1 MYDNVH
7 FLMKFHTCSKTSE
20 HTHKKYIYM
29 FIYIYIYTYTC
40 IYVNIYN
47 FNLGGL
53 NFEKK
58 ITEVFFQLWLYK
70 KNVPMGIDWSIFRIK
85 ITNFKLL

>member
-7 FLMKFHTCSKTSE
+7 FLMKFHTCSKTIE
-20 HTHKKYIYM
+20 HTHKIYM
-29 FIYIYIYTYTC
+29 YIYIYIYTYTC

-58 ITEVFFQLWLYK
+58 NNWGIFPIMTIQEKCPNGNRLINI
-70 KNVPMGIDWSIFRIK
+70 KNK
-85 ITNFKLL
+85 NN

>member
-1 MYDNVH
+1 MIMCISLWNSTHVVKLVNIHIKYVCMYV
-7 FLMKFHTCSKTSE
+7 
-20 HTHKKYIYM
+20 Y
-29 FIYIYIYTYTC
+29 IYIYIYTYTC

-58 ITEVFFQLWLYK
+58 NNW
-70 KNVPMGIDWSIFRIK
+70 GIFPIMTIQEKCPNGNRLIN
-85 ITNFKLL
+85 I